1 MSKLE
6 YQGPFLG
13 FTFCGVHS
21 SDLSIVRINSSN
33 RANLNLTPTFVDS
46 TVDRVGNDG
55 TFYLDSHSQSQ
66 IFDIDFAYDELTET
80 EVRKLTDFFNSKKV
94 GILVFD
100 ETPYKQYYA
109 KVTTQPKMSYI
120 AFDKVYDRPPKLTS
134 KEQLY
139 GQYRYTH
146 VDRVYKGEGT
156 VSFTAFDP
164 YAFSPYHTFDEF
176 EDDYI
181 GLGYINFEEWIGA
194 SGLLTK
200 EEQKDYDN
208 DFETGGETKIY
219 NGGNVSTPFNFK
231 FKING
236 GQGYIGFHIK
246 KDDEVIQSLYVD
258 SSKLESDVEYFVDS
272 KHRIILDENNTVVS
286 YAIVCGDFFE
296 VPPSIKNVDN
306 YVFTVETNLSLSVY
320 DIDYKYRYL

>member
-1 MSKLE
+1 M
-6 YQGPFLG
+6 
-13 FTFCGVHS
+13 
-21 SDLSIVRINSSN
+21 DIIV
-33 RANLNLTPTFVDS
+33 
-46 TVDRVGNDG
+46 
-55 TFYLDSHSQSQ
+55 
-66 IFDIDFAYDELTET
+66 
-80 EVRKLTDFFNSKKV
+80 
-94 GILVFD
+94 
-100 ETPYKQYYA
+100 
-109 KVTTQPKMSYI
+109 
-120 AFDKVYDRPPKLTS
+120 
-134 KEQLY
+134 
-139 GQYRYTH
+139 
-146 VDRVYKGEGT
+146 EGT

-231 FKING
+231 FQING

-258 SSKLESDVEYFVDS
+258 SSKLESNVEYFVDS

-306 YVFTVETNLSLSVY
+306 YVFTIETSVSVSVY